1 MNRLHVYHFV
11 VYKIDYPQTLL
22 EGCTYLVKDKEIK
35 RLITEIL
42 CFSEDKSENGN
53 VHDNENKNGSR

>member
-1 MNRLHVYHFV
+1 MSRLHVYHFV
-11 VYKIDYPQTLL
+11 VYKIDYPETLL

-42 CFSEDKSENGN
+42 CFSERKSENGSG
-53 VHDNENKNGSR
+53 HDDESENGSR